1 MKLDDARNELN
12 AARFFFDLL
21 REEQEKCQRETSQPP
36 DNFRF
41 LLKPFLNTMYTLQN
55 RVMVQVTPTLRRQAR
70 IARKSAKGYFK
81 GLCEKWVATLS
92 PEDQTLWR
100 SMEELRH
107 SEVHKKRTETV
118 RRDKDV
124 PAGPVGDSTGV
135 SERSWAFA
143 AQYIDVSQGQG
154 PAYYVPAR
162 RQSFPFSRL
171 EQVTVKVHHFT
182 DPEQREV
189 VEACRFTVALLE
201 RFIDHFERI
210 VP

>member
-1 MKLDDARNELN
+1 MKLDDAREELK

-21 REEQEKCQRETSQPP
+21 REEQEKYQGDTSKPP

-41 LLKPFLNTMYTLQN
+41 LLKPFLNAMYTLQN
-55 RVMVQVTPTLRRQAR
+55 RVWVQATPTLRRLAR
-70 IARKSAKGYFK
+70 VARKSTKDYFK
-81 GLCEKWVATLS
+81 GQCDQWVATLS

-118 RRDKDV
+118 TRDKLV
-124 PAGPVGDSTGV
+124 FTRPIGDSTGV
-135 SERSWAFA
+135 SVRGWSYMAH
-143 AQYIDVSQGQG
+143 YIDVSQKHG
-154 PAYYVPAR
+154 PAYYVPAQ

-171 EQVTVKVHHFT
+171 EHVTVKVHHFT
-182 DPEQREV
+182 GAERREV
-189 VEACRFTVALLE
+189 VEACRLTIALLE